1 MGPSGSGKSP
11 LLAALIGELPAG
23 FAQSGRV
30 RLDGRDVT
38 DLPVRARRIGI
49 LFQDDI
55 LFPHLSVAGNLLF
68 GLPPATSRAARRAR
82 VEAALA
88 DAGLAG
94 LATAIRR
101 RSRAGSAPGW
111 R

>member
-1 MGPSGSGKSP
+1 MGPSGSGKST
-11 LLAALIGELPAG
+11 LLAALIGKLPAG